1 MLAFTTHRG
10 QALSLPWENID
21 TDQIIP
27 ARYLHRPREAGYEN
41 QLFHD
46 LRFTP
51 DGKPKVG
58 FPLNDPTQ
66 AESTILIAGRNFGCG
81 SSREHAVWALLDY
94 GFRVVIAPDFG
105 DIFFNNSLKNGL
117 LVIRLDE
124 QSIQSLMHEEGQ
136 PQILTVDLPQQSI
149 INSSDLRFPF
159 EIDAYRK
166 EALLKGESE
175 IQMTYRL
182 LDKIKQFETHH
193 INANPWVATPPA
205 S

>member
-1 MLAFTTHRG
+1 MLAFTEHRG
-10 QALSLPWENID
+10 QALHLPWENID

-27 ARYLHRPREAGYEN
+27 ARYLHRPRSAGYGD

-51 DGKPKVG
+51 DGKQSRIG

-66 AESTILIAGRNFGCG
+66 ANSSILIAGKNFGCG

-117 LVIRLDE
+117 LAIRLDE
-124 QSIQSLMHEEGQ
+124 SSIEALMLNENG
-136 PQILTVDLPQQSI
+136 PVFLTVNLPQQSI
-149 INSSDLRFPF
+149 TNFSSLRYEF
-159 EIDAYRK
+159 EIDPYRK
-166 EALLKGESE
+166 EALLNGESD
-175 IQMTYRL
+175 IQMTFRMT
-182 LDKIKQFETHH
+182 DKITEFETHYFK
-193 INANPWVATPPA
+193 ANPWNKIP
-205 S
+205 

>member
-1 MLAFTTHRG
+1 MLAFTEHRG
-10 QALSLPWENID
+10 QVLRLPWENID

-27 ARYLHRPREAGYEN
+27 ARYLHRPRDAGYGD

-51 DGKPKVG
+51 DGSLRVG
-58 FPLNDPTQ
+58 FPLNDPTK
-66 AESTILIAGRNFGCG
+66 AESSILVAGRNFGCG

-117 LVIRLDE
+117 LAIRMDE
-124 QSIQSLMHEEGQ
+124 QSIESLMHEEGDST
-136 PQILTVDLPQQSI
+136 ILTVDLFRQSI
-149 INSSDLRFPF
+149 INRDGVSLEFD
-159 EIDAYRK
+159 IDSYRK

-175 IQMTYRL
+175 VQMTFRL
-182 LDKIKQFETHH
+182 LDEIKEFEARH
-193 INANPWVATPPA
+193 ITENPWIETP
-205 S
+205 